1 MNRKKVCSFALT
13 FTLFVC
19 VTLPATAQVEPLIL
33 NKASRDEQCRQW
45 VDSVFHT
52 LSLKEKVGQLF
63 VYTIAPVQTKQNEA
77 LLRDAVKT
85 YKVGGILFSGGLME
99 NQAELTNKAQE
110 MASVPVM
117 ITFDGEW
124 GLSMR
129 LRNTPIF
136 PRNMVLGCIQDDRL
150 IYEYGQEMARQSREI
165 GVHVNFAPVAD
176 VNINPRNPVINT
188 RSFGEDPERVAD
200 KVIAYATGLESGG
213 VLSVSKH
220 FPGHGDTD
228 VDSHHALPV
237 LPFSRERL
245 DSVELYPFRQMIR
258 AGLGSIM
265 VGHLEVPAL
274 EPEAGRPSSLSRH
287 IVHGL
292 LREEMGF
299 RGLIFT
305 DALAM
310 KGAGNENP
318 SLQALKAGN
327 DMVLSPPRLKAEIE
341 AVLKAI
347 EQGELSEA
355 DINEKC
361 RKVLT
366 YKYMLGLSAQPEE
379 IRLSGLEQRIH
390 TPQATDLIRRLQQAA
405 VTLITNTD
413 RVLPLDVQE
422 EESIAVLQVGGA
434 SDAETFIKS
443 LEQYAPVRRFQLAGG
458 LGAAASDE
466 LIQRMKACKRMVV
479 CVTATQLAA
488 YQTFFDRF
496 EPEEPVTYVFFTPQK
511 PMAQIEAALSRA
523 SAVIWAHS
531 ANRDVQR
538 HTADA
543 LFGQATL
550 DGRLSTSIGSL
561 FRPGQGV
568 SLIAGELPVYLPE
581 EYGMNPVVLDRID
594 EIALEGISKDAYP
607 GCQVVVLKEGK
618 MMYNKT
624 FGTHTGRGSA
634 EVEREDIYDVA
645 SLSKMVGTLLAVM
658 KVYDKG
664 LINLTDKVSDHLPY
678 LKGTNKEHI
687 TIRELL
693 FHESGLVSSIPFYRE
708 GIDPNSYPGNLL
720 SAKRDATHPLQLASR
735 VWANPAFSFRE
746 GLISPVRTDTHTLH
760 VVDSMWVDQEFR
772 AEINRKIASSRLGEK
787 KYVYSCIGFI
797 LLQQVVEQL
806 TGTPLD
812 TYLAREF
819 YDPMGLR
826 RTAYLPLRYFG
837 KEEVVPSAID
847 RFVRKTTIHGYVH
860 DEAAA
865 FQGGISGNAG
875 LFSTAAEV
883 AQISQLLLNGGEYRG
898 KRYLGEETCRLFTT
912 ETSSRS
918 RRGLGF
924 DKPDRRN
931 PERSP
936 CAAAAPASVY
946 GHTGFTGTCVWVD
959 PDNELVYVFISNR
972 TYPSTVTNQLS
983 KLGIRKRIQ
992 EVIYQSLEKK
1002 EEERSARS

>member
-1 MNRKKVCSFALT
+1 MNRKFLCSLLSAFT
-13 FTLFVC
+13 FFFFTLS
-19 VTLPATAQVEPLIL
+19 LSAQVEPLIL

-45 VDSVFHT
+45 VDSVFNT
-52 LSLKEKVGQLF
+52 LSLKERVGQLF
-63 VYTIAPVQTKQNEA
+63 VYTIAPVQTRQNEA

-85 YKVGGILFSGGLME
+85 YKVGGLLFSGGLME
-99 NQAELTNKAQE
+99 NQAQLTNKAQE

-136 PRNMVLGCIQDDRL
+136 PRNMILGCIQDDRL
-150 IYEYGQEMARQSREI
+150 IYEYGQEVARQSREM

-200 KVIAYATGLESGG
+200 KVIAYSTGLESGG

-258 AGLGSIM
+258 AGLGSVM

-274 EPEAGRPSSLSRH
+274 EPEAGRPSSLSRN

-292 LREEMGF
+292 LKEEMGF

-327 DMVLSPPRLKAEIE
+327 DMVLSPPRLKSEIE

-347 EQGELSEA
+347 EKGELSEA
-355 DINEKC
+355 EINEKC
-361 RKVLT
+361 RKVLI
-366 YKYMLGLSAQPEE
+366 YKYMLGLPDQPE
-379 IRLSGLEQRIH
+379 IQLSGLEQRIH

-405 VTLITNTD
+405 VTLIVNKD

-422 EESIAVLQVGGA
+422 EESVAVLQVGGA
-434 SDAETFIKS
+434 SDAETFIRS

-458 LGAAASDE
+458 LSASASDQ
-466 LIQRMKACKRMVV
+466 LIQRMKACKRIVV
-479 CVTATQLAA
+479 CVTATQLTA

-496 EPEEPVTYVFFTPQK
+496 EWDEPVTYVFFTPNK
-511 PMAQIEAALSRA
+511 PMTQIETALSKA

-531 ANRDVQR
+531 INRDVQR

-550 DGRLSTSIGSL
+550 DGRLSASVGSL

-568 SLIAGELPVYLPE
+568 TLTVGELPVYLPE
-581 EYGMNPVVLDRID
+581 EYGMNPAVLDRID

-618 MMYNKT
+618 MMYNKA
-624 FGTHTGRGSA
+624 FGTHAGKGSA
-634 EVEREDIYDVA
+634 QVEREDMYDVA

-664 LINLTDKVSDHLPY
+664 LFNLTDKVSDHLPY
-678 LKGTNKEHI
+678 LKGTNKENI

-708 GIDPNSYPGNLL
+708 GIDTDSYPGTLL

-735 VWANPAFSFRE
+735 VWANPHFSFRK
-746 GLISPVRTDTHTLH
+746 GLVSPVRTDTHTLH
-760 VVDSMWVDQEFR
+760 VVDSMWVDRSFQ
-772 AEINRKIASSRLGEK
+772 AEINRKIVSSRLGEK

-797 LLQQVVEQL
+797 LLQQMVEQL

-812 TYLAREF
+812 TFLAREF
-819 YDPMGLR
+819 FDPMGLR
-826 RTAYLPLRYFG
+826 RTSYLPLRYFE
-837 KEEVVPSAID
+837 KEEIVPSAID

-875 LFSTAAEV
+875 LFSTATEV

-912 ETSSRS
+912 GTSSRS

-959 PDNELVYVFISNR
+959 PDNELVYVFLSNR

-1002 EEERSARS
+1002 EGA